1 MSKHSLQDPV
11 LVVDDEADIRDLMEM
26 TLMKMGLSVETAVG
40 VTDAKAKLDDN
51 DYSLVLT
58 DMRMPDGSGL
68 EVVQYIDEL
77 MLDTPVAVITAF
89 GNADHAVEALKAGAF
104 DYLQKPITLSQL
116 RSLVKSAVKVN
127 EPEAEEA
134 AKPAVA
140 APVPDPAP
148 VRPTPARPI
157 SEAAS
162 APLRAAAATAP
173 AAPRR
178 GVAGGIDTPMSVPAG
193 LRSLKERFSSGESA
207 AIPAYADEVGGDPD
221 MPRLLGMSPQME
233 EARHL
238 IRRLA
243 HSNVPVYIAGESGSG
258 KEQAARSIHELSE
271 RAGGAFIAVNCGAIP
286 ENLMESEFFGYK
298 KGSFTGADADRL
310 GFFQHA
316 DGGTLF
322 LDEVADLPLAM
333 QVKLL
338 RAIQEKAVRRI
349 GDAHETQIDVRIV
362 CATHKNLEALVAS
375 GAFRQDLYYR
385 LNVVS
390 LHMPPLR
397 EMREDLGGLIMRL
410 LNKHRIGNS
419 SYRLSPKAQDA
430 LLHYSYPG
438 NFRELENILERA
450 VALTVGQIIQLED
463 LQIHNAH
470 QAQQESPGRA
480 GASFDGLA
488 DPQPQISLSAGAAA
502 VADFIPGQTQIQDYL
517 DEIERRIIEQALQQ
531 TRYNRTQAAKL
542 LGISFRSMR
551 YRMERLDIN

>member
-1 MSKHSLQDPV
+1 MSKLQDPV

-26 TLMKMGLSVETAVG
+26 TLMKMGLRVQTAVG
-40 VTDAKAKLDDN
+40 VEDAKDKLDNN

-89 GNADHAVEALKAGAF
+89 GNADQAVEALNAGAF

-116 RSLVKSAVKVN
+116 RSLVKSAVSVSN
-127 EPEAEEA
+127 STDEITQPPIE
-134 AKPAVA
+134 KPSAPVA
-140 APVPDPAP
+140 AAFNKPKTPPKPPKRDLSGSVTVP
-148 VRPTPARPI
+148 
-157 SEAAS
+157 E
-162 APLRAAAATAP
+162 
-173 AAPRR
+173 
-178 GVAGGIDTPMSVPAG
+178 G
-193 LRSLKERFSSGESA
+193 LRSMKERFATGEIA
-207 AIPAYADEVGGDPD
+207 MHANEDVPELGGEED
-221 MPRLLGMSPQME
+221 MPRLLGSSPQMVE
-233 EARHL
+233 VRHL

-243 HSNVPVYIAGESGSG
+243 RSGVPVYISGESGTG
-258 KEQAARSIHELSE
+258 KEQAARTIHELSD
-271 RAGGAFIAVNCGAIP
+271 RADKPFIAVNCGAIP

-298 KGSFTGADADRL
+298 KGSFTGADQDRL

-349 GDAHETQIDVRIV
+349 GDVRETFVDVRII
-362 CATHKNLEALVAS
+362 CATHKNLEALVDS

-385 LNVVS
+385 LNVVT

-397 EMREDLGGLIMRL
+397 EMREDLGALILYL
-410 LNKHRIGNS
+410 LYKHRHGTQT
-419 SYRLSPKAQDA
+419 YKLSPKAQEA

-450 VALTVGQIIQLED
+450 VALTVGQVIQLDD
-463 LQIHNAH
+463 LQIQNTTTPKNDHPNLSLDDIADSETRKGETLDH
-470 QAQQESPGRA
+470 QPLPP
-480 GASFDGLA
+480 FD
-488 DPQPQISLSAGAAA
+488 PR
-502 VADFIPGQTQIQDYL
+502 TMQIQDYL
-517 DEIERRIIEQALQQ
+517 DQIESGIIEQALQQ